1 MSSTLLLG
9 VEASGKPA
17 MPQSSWV
24 ERIVERAGRAAGG
37 SVATEE
43 QRARFRG

>member
-9 VEASGKPA
+9 VEAGGKPA
-17 MPQSSWV
+17 MLQSSWV
-24 ERIVERAGRAAGG
+24 ERMVERTGRAAGG
-37 SVATEE
+37 SAATEE